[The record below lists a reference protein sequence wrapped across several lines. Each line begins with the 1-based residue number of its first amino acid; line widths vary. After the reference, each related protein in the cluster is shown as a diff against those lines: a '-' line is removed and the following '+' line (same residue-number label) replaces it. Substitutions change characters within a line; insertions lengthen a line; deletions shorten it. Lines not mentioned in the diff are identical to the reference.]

1 MYNKEKLMANING
14 FEPVISDVNDK
25 IWSYSE
31 VYFKENRSALAL
43 SKAAEAEGFTTENG
57 VCGIPTAFVSKWG
70 AKGPKIGFLAEY
82 DALPS
87 LCQKCGATEKRPD
100 EGHESGDA
108 GHGCG
113 HNSLGAGALG
123 AAIGLKKYCQENSVD
138 AQIYLFGCPGEE
150 NGSGKVFMARDGLFD
165 DMDICLTWH
174 PGNSNKIVG
183 SGSLA
188 NISIK
193 FKFYGRTSHAAA
205 SPHLG
210 RSALDACELMNVGV
224 NYLREHIV
232 PQARI
237 HYSYLNA
244 GGKAPNVVQDYACT
258 YYFVRA
264 PKASQAFEISDRVYD
279 IARGAALMTGTR
291 LEICTMD
298 GLSDYIPNK
307 TLGEV
312 MSDCFKEVGAPKFTK
327 EELELAK
334 KYAATF
340 DKSELLLAKAEC
352 AKRNDVEESAYD
364 DVYMDNLVPSYK
376 HCPEPADPGST
387 DVGDVS
393 YCCPTAQCRV
403 ATVALGTPGHS
414 WQMTA
419 QGATS
424 AAHKGVIVAAKV
436 MALTALKAIDNPE
449 IIHLA
454 KAEHKKNVP
463 DGYICP
469 TPKDFKPDLEEE

>member
-1 MYNKEKLMANING
+1 MYNKEKLMTDIDSL
-14 FEPVISDVNDK
+14 EKVVSQVNDE
-25 IWSYSE
+25 IWDYSE
-31 VYFKENRSALAL
+31 IYFKESKSADALA
-43 SKAAEAEGFTTENG
+43 KAAESEGFTTEMG

-70 AKGPKIGFLAEY
+70 EKGPKIGFLAEY

-87 LCQKCGATEKRPD
+87 LSQKCGALEKCPAS
-100 EGHESGDA
+100 GHEAGEA

-123 AAIGLKKYCQENSVD
+123 AALGLKKYCEENKIA

-165 DMDICLTWH
+165 GIDLCLTWH
-174 PGNSNKIVG
+174 PGDQNKIVG
-183 SGSLA
+183 TGSLA

-193 FKFYGRTSHAAA
+193 FKFYGQTSHAAA
-205 SPHLG
+205 TPHLG

-232 PQARI
+232 PEARI
-237 HYSYLNA
+237 HYSYLDA

-264 PKASQAFEISDRVYD
+264 PKAATAFEISDRVYD
-279 IARGAALMTGTR
+279 IARGAALMTGTK

-307 TLGEV
+307 TLGDL
-312 MSDCFKEVGAPKFTK
+312 MSQCFKEIGAPEFTK

-334 KYAATF
+334 KYSQTVEETQVALT
-340 DKSELLLAKAEC
+340 KAEC
-352 AKRNDVEESAYD
+352 AQMNNVDESVYN
-364 DVYMDNLVPSYK
+364 DVYMDNLVPAYS
-376 HCPEPADPGST
+376 HHPEIAQPGST

-393 YCCPTAQCRV
+393 YCVPTAQCNV

-424 AAHKGVIVAAKV
+424 AAHKGTLVAAKV
-436 MALTALKAIDNPE
+436 MALTALKALEDPSLIE
-449 IIHLA
+449 KA
-454 KAEHKKNVP
+454 QAEHKKNVP
-463 DGYICP
+463 NGYICP
-469 TPKDFKPDLEEE
+469 TPKDFKPDLE